1 MNTFEV
7 FMNGVEDRA
16 KAAMADSGRR
26 FIARMGAFACR
37 KVAKV
42 YLCLEQKADFNRRLR
57 ASVNHR
63 MAHAMWIYRAQR
75 LATWGGLSS

>member
-7 FMNGVEDRA
+7 FMNGVEERA
-16 KAAMADSGRR
+16 KMAVAASCRR
-26 FIARMGAFACR
+26 VIAHMGAFVCR

-42 YLCLEQKADFNRRLR
+42 FLCLEQKADFDRRLR
-57 ASVNHR
+57 AAVNHR